1 MIHMHEVSN
10 SYQQSVWSMSVKY
23 VINKCQ
29 VSNQQLWSVW
39 SKVWTVWS
47 RTIKCTWSTA
57 RKCVIHKYEACDP
70 QIQCRLHCHKYKV
83 SVPSAIKKCDLQVW
97 CEWSTSLCDPQLQS
111 MSHCHKHKVL
121 DPQIH
126 RVWLTSMT
134 CVIYK
139 YKVCDLL
146 VICVIQKYKF
156 YYLQP

>member
-1 MIHMHEVSN
+1 MCDQKYELCDPELSSVHDP
-10 SYQQSVWSMSVKY
+10 QLGSVWSTSMKPVTHNYKADY
-23 VINKCQ
+23 IAQ
-29 VSNQQLWSVW
+29 VQSECSL
-39 SKVWTVWS
+39 
-47 RTIKCTWSTA
+47 
-57 RKCVIHKYEACDP
+57 
-70 QIQCRLHCHKYKV
+70 
-83 SVPSAIKKCDLQVW
+83 IKKCDLQVW

-126 RVWLTSMT
+126 RVWLTSMM